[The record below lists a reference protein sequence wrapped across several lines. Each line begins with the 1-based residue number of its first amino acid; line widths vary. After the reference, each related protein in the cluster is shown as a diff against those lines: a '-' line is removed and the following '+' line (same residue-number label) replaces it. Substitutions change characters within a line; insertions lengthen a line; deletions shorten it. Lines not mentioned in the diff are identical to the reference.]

1 MNKRDDAEMSGTKD
15 QLLIDTAVLQD
26 CKKRR
31 TNLAMAWMDYKKA
44 YDSVPHSSIMETL
57 EVIGVAENVKL
68 RLTER
73 MKIWKTQ
80 LRANNEQIGEV
91 EINREIF
98 PCHRYCLSSQCYL
111 SYASYVRPLQV
122 TNLARKR
129 EKSIIYCS
137 WKM

>member
-1 MNKRDDAEMSGTKD
+1 MTQNCRGTKD

-31 TNLAMAWMDYKKA
+31 TNLAMAWIVYKKA

-80 LRANNEQIGEV
+80 LGANNEPIGEV

-98 PCHRYCLSSQCYL
+98 QGDSLSPPCLSSQCYL
-111 SYASYVRPLQV
+111 SHASYVRPLEV